1 MLWSVGLIVTC
12 VSFLNLYST
21 RLTSAMYVMLLRL
34 ATPYIV
40 VVLNRVLLHEQLPSH
55 FLAYLM
61 VTVLGT
67 ALVLSPRVLS
77 STALQLSSAR
87 KRS

>member
-1 MLWSVGLIVTC
+1 MLWSFGLIVTC

-61 VTVLGT
+61 VE
-67 ALVLSPRVLS
+67 SFEFED
-77 STALQLSSAR
+77 LQLS
-87 KRS
+87 KEEPLL